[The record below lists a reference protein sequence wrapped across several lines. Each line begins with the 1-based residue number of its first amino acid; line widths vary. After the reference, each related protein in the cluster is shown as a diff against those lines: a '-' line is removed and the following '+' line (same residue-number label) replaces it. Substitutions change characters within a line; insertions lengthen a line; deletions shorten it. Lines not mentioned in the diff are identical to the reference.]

1 MFNIRKTIANNTLY
15 AWMLIAI
22 LIIQSYAV
30 SLPRPSMTPE
40 AASKDKA
47 NFAKEIENNRA
58 LMQEAFIKNPR
69 LALNFGYLTLYLL
82 GMFLLGA
89 ILLAKFLLK
98 KAQGEE
104 PIPKT
109 QNADAV
115 IWSWKDAVRITII
128 FLFLNHI
135 FSLFEHIL
143 MQFLKLPSTDKR
155 TSIIFDTLFMDALI
169 LLFVA
174 YFVAVKYKQKISALG
189 ISFANAV
196 KNIGIAVFAYLAFLP
211 VLAAI
216 LLSVIFVVN
225 LLKYTP
231 PAEPIYELI
240 FKEQR
245 PQFLILT
252 SIMAT
257 FIGPVAEEVFF
268 RGFLYPALKKSFN
281 ISIAI
286 FITSVI
292 FSLLHTNIVGFLPI
306 VALGAFLAYLREK
319 TGSLMPSICVHI
331 MHNSILAGLMFLT
344 RYAIS
349 IS

>member
-1 MFNIRKTIANNTLY
+1 MFNTRKTIANNTLY

-30 SLPRPSMTPE
+30 SLAPPRITPE
-40 AASKDKA
+40 AASRNKA
-47 NFAKEIENNRA
+47 NFAKEIESNRA
-58 LMQEAFIKNPR
+58 LMQEAFVKDPR
-69 LALNFGYLTLYLL
+69 LALNFGYITLYLL
-82 GMFLLGA
+82 SMFLLGA
-89 ILLAKFLLK
+89 IFLANFLLK
-98 KAQGEE
+98 KAKGEE

-109 QNADAV
+109 QSADAV
-115 IWSWKDAVRITII
+115 MWSWKDAVRIAII
-128 FLFLNHI
+128 FIFLNHVL
-135 FSLFEHIL
+135 SLSEHIL
-143 MQFLKLPSTDKR
+143 IQFLNLPSADKR
-155 TSIIFDTLFMDALI
+155 ASIIFDTLFMDVLI
-169 LLFVA
+169 LLFVV
-174 YFVAVKYKQKISALG
+174 YFVGVKYKQKVSALG
-189 ISFANAV
+189 LSLTNAV
-196 KNIGIAVFAYLAFLP
+196 KNIGIAVFGYLAFLP

-216 LLSVIFVVN
+216 LLGVVFVVN

-252 SIMAT
+252 SIVAT

-281 ISIAI
+281 IAVAI
-286 FITSVI
+286 FVTSVI

-319 TGSLMPSICVHI
+319 TGSLVPSICVHI
-331 MHNSILAGLMFLT
+331 VHNSILAGLMFLM
-344 RYAIS
+344 RYAMS